1 MPGSEKRGGS
11 GGERPPR
18 NVEHRQAPS
27 EGEAIGL
34 SIEERG
40 MLLAPD
46 VPVPTNKVDIGNMP
60 AADARP
66 AAGGNEGGGSADSS
80 GQGGDGGTEG

>member
-1 MPGSEKRGGS
+1 MPGSEKRGG
-11 GGERPPR
+11 GGGDRPPR
-18 NVEHRQAPS
+18 NVEHRPAPS

-46 VPVPTNKVDIGNMP
+46 VPVPTNQVNIGNMP

-66 AAGGNEGGGSADSS
+66 ATGGNEGGGSESS
-80 GQGGDGGTEG
+80 GQGGDGGSKE